1 MRYSSLLNYQ
11 EGKDN
16 WEGELERCLGKF
28 RREKERRG
36 FERSR
41 SFSGYEETKGEWKRD
56 VWEQVEGTFANWRN
70 ISISRATR

>member
-11 EGKDN
+11 EGDN

-36 FERSR
+36 FEGSR
-41 SFSGYEETKGEWKRD
+41 SFSGYEETKEEWKRD